1 MAHSYIKYSGNGAT
15 SKFALAF
22 IGGSAL
28 RKDHV
33 KVYVGG
39 VEQLPNQYSI
49 DNGVTEV
56 TFGAGAI
63 PPSGTNNIVIKR
75 VTPET
80 ASQRV
85 VDFAPGSVL
94 TAKDLDESSL
104 NALYASQETKDANA
118 LVFDPV
124 SNVVD
129 GNGVTITDIEL
140 DLGPVP

>member
-1 MAHSYIKYSGNGAT
+1 MAHSYITYSGNGSTA
-15 SKFALAF
+15 KFALSF
-22 IGGSAL
+22 LGGSAL
-28 RKDHV
+28 RKEHV

-56 TFGAGAI
+56 TFSAGSIPASGA
-63 PPSGTNNIVIKR
+63 SIVIKR

-104 NALYASQETKDANA
+104 NSLYAAQETEDANA

-124 SNVVD
+124 TNVVD
-129 GNGVTITDIEL
+129 GNGVVITDVEL
-140 DLGPVP
+140 DFGPVP